1 MNGATPRHTGGPPS
15 LLGGHLIF
23 VSSNCSKRN
32 QFDQRYPQAAVLGA
46 AFVALVLGAGGL
58 AVALYHYYRCLHSQF
73 QVALSKLS
81 ESLNLRKESKGV
93 SPSLRAAQLY
103 ESVRIRP
110 VVVEAEVMPQEAK
123 STKSKTMSYEV
134 NPESCH
140 I

>member
-1 MNGATPRHTGGPPS
+1 MERPHVTLAAPPLSWEVTSYLFHRIVPKGINLTRDILRRPCLERLS
-15 LLGGHLIF
+15 LLL
-23 VSSNCSKRN
+23 SS
-32 QFDQRYPQAAVLGA
+32 
-46 AFVALVLGAGGL
+46 ALVGLLLHFTTITGAFIP
-58 AVALYHYYRCLHSQF
+58 S
-73 QVALSKLS
+73 SKLS
-81 ESLNLRKESKGV
+81 ENLNLRKESKGV